1 MDEEVNLK
9 TSEEEERPR
18 TPTQEF
24 ESIGMPN
31 FKNLLDFDPVNW
43 ENSTSE
49 MVRCLQK
56 DGVLSAIADR
66 LCLAKTYQEIV
77 EAVELKYYEL
87 RPNEKPAE
95 DHEKAKKK
103 VIARARRITSSG
115 LKFD

>member
-1 MDEEVNLK
+1 MNKEVNIR

-24 ESIGMPN
+24 ESIGMPD
-31 FKNLLDFDPVNW
+31 FKNLSDFDPVNW

-56 DGVLSAIADR
+56 EGVLSGIADR
-66 LCLAKTYQEIV
+66 LRLAKTYQEIV
-77 EAVELKYYEL
+77 EAIEFKYYEL
-87 RPNEKPAE
+87 RPDEKPAE
-95 DHEKAKKK
+95 DPEKAKKK